1 MTTTIRLSYNCTLAL
16 PATMKV
22 TEVAMLFELLS
33 RCNKV
38 ESLYAAEAKESIE
51 YQEEV
56 ELAVKRVG
64 STYPSKSMAEVKVR
78 DLNAAAL
85 ASAAAEAA
93 SA

>member
-1 MTTTIRLSYNCTLAL
+1 MTTTIRFNYHCTLAL

-22 TEVAMLFELLS
+22 SEVAMLFELLS

-51 YQEEV
+51 YAEEV
-56 ELAVKRVG
+56 ELTVKRVG
-64 STYPSKSMAEVKVR
+64 APYPSRIVAEVKVR

-85 ASAAAEAA
+85 ASAAEAA